1 MTWDSGRTRT
11 ATAVVGQ
18 EPRSRS
24 FRSYREDVNRNKRMH
39 VAIDALIQI
48 PEASSED
55 ADT

>member
-18 EPRSRS
+18 EPHSRS

-48 PEASSED
+48 LEASSED